1 MPQSA
6 ARAAPGTQ
14 TPRRFRPRLRFEL
27 ISCGLYGHEL
37 LGTDAAQIRPEDELV
52 VRHAGSGLRWYRCL
66 RCDSWLP
73 LPEPTSPTRQFLPD
87 TAQVV
92 LPLRGKALRDKYVL
106 RLIALDRFVHVVL
119 LGMLAVAVFLFLRQ
133 RAQLQNLFYRSV
145 SNLQGWFGGPGGHIS
160 QSLIQDIDRIFRL
173 NPATLWA
180 LGLIIAGY
188 AVLEGAEGIGLWM
201 GRRWSEYLT
210 FTATTLLLI
219 PEIYELATGSSVAKL
234 LTLVVNL
241 AIVVYLLFAKRLFG
255 LRGGGAGD
263 IAQRD
268 RESGWEAL
276 RQVLPTGH
284 PADTPS
290 TTPSTAD
297 H

>member
-1 MPQSA
+1 
-6 ARAAPGTQ
+6 
-14 TPRRFRPRLRFEL
+14 
-27 ISCGLYGHEL
+27 LYGHEL
-37 LGTDAAQIRPEDELV
+37 LGTDTAQIRPEDELV
-52 VRHAGSGLRWYRCL
+52 VRHAGAGLRWHRCL

-73 LPEPTSPTRQFLPD
+73 LPEPTSPARQFLPD
-87 TAQVV
+87 PEQIV

-119 LGMLAVAVFLFLRQ
+119 LGMLAVAVFVFLRQ
-133 RAQLQNLFYRSV
+133 RAQLHNLFYRVV
-145 SNLQGWFGGPGGHIS
+145 STVQDWFGGPGHIP
-160 QSLIQDIDRIFRL
+160 QGLIDDVERVFRL

-180 LGLIIAGY
+180 LGIVIAGY
-188 AVLEGAEGIGLWM
+188 AVLEGAEGIGLWI
-201 GRRWSEYLT
+201 GQRWAEYLT

-219 PEIYELATGSSVAKL
+219 PEIYELITGSSLAKL
-234 LTLVVNL
+234 LTLIVNL

-255 LRGGGAGD
+255 LRGGDAGD

-284 PADTPS
+284 PADSPS
-290 TTPSTAD
+290 TTPSTPER
-297 H
+297 